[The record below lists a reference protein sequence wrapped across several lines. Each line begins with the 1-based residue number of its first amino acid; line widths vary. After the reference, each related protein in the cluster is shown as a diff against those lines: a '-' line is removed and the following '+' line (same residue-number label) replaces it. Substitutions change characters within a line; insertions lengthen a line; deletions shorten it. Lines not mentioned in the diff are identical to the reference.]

1 MRAKGERIVQSL
13 RGASLNDRLEK
24 LAWFKETVYPHQ
36 AILRHRIRRILND
49 VHEVDD
55 VVAEALARTFAAEN
69 WREIRNGLAFM
80 TRIARNILIDRQ
92 RREVIV
98 SFDLMADIEDLQR
111 SVSYDG
117 MLTARDELRR
127 LERVIEALPPQPR
140 RAFIL
145 RRVQGHSLAEVADI
159 MSLSVSTIE
168 KHLTKALKAV
178 TQALAEQEDY
188 VVGLIVQSESGTRR
202 DSERG
207 SALGRSA

>member
-1 MRAKGERIVQSL
+1 MERIVQSH
-13 RGASLNDRLEK
+13 RGAGLNDRYEK

-36 AILRHRIRRILND
+36 AILRQRIRRILND
-49 VHEVDD
+49 AHEVDD
-55 VVAEALARTFAAEN
+55 VVAEAMARTFAVED

-80 TRIARNILIDRQ
+80 TRTARNILIDRQ

-111 SVSYDG
+111 SVSYEG
-117 MLTARDELRR
+117 MLTARDQLRR

-159 MSLSVSTIE
+159 MMLSVSTVE

-178 TQALAEQEDY
+178 TQMLAEQEDY
-188 VVGLIVQSESGTRR
+188 GVGLTVHSESGPRR
-202 DSERG
+202 DSDRG
-207 SALGRSA
+207 GAVGRPA

>member
-1 MRAKGERIVQSL
+1 MRKTRERVAYSH
-13 RGASLNDRLEK
+13 RGAGLNDRYEK

-36 AILRHRIRRILND
+36 AILRQRIRRILND

-111 SVSYDG
+111 SVSYEG

-145 RRVQGHSLAEVADI
+145 RRVQGHSLTEVADI
-159 MSLSVSTIE
+159 MNLSVSTIE

-178 TQALAEQEDY
+178 TRALAEQEDY
-188 VVGLIVQSESGTRR
+188 VVGLIVQSESGTRS
-202 DSERG
+202 DCGRG
-207 SALGRSA
+207 GALGRSA